1 MTGVPQRDL
10 GYCWYSL
17 LIQKNAICTFNRD
30 LYILKLIHILYTIV
44 IYKVPEIEEEIILLK
59 PIWFKIEFFSIREKE
74 NNSQTGVNGFHNFV
88 HWWLACHIYGQ
99 KPSKKCNFGIPQV
112 FIFVEFFC
120 QILRTGMDWIKI
132 VQNVDLYR

>member
-99 KPSKKCNFGIPQV
+99 KPSKKVQFWYTSGVHICWIFLSNFENGNG
-112 FIFVEFFC
+112 
-120 QILRTGMDWIKI
+120 LNKNSTKRWS
-132 VQNVDLYR
+132 L